1 MMRNNDCWVGSNLL
15 ACKIAISCSRRRS
28 SSHIDR
34 RGPIPLY
41 IICDSLLCIRMDH
54 VVLLMYA
61 SQAPVLL
68 LQDFLVQ
75 PLELP

>member
-41 IICDSLLCIRMDH
+41 TLSYAIRCFAF
-54 VVLLMYA
+54 V
-61 SQAPVLL
+61 
-68 LQDFLVQ
+68 
-75 PLELP
+75 